1 MAVKVIGREYSELYT
16 PGVTDWLLGNVGDW
30 QKLLVTCEVAIEVF
44 ATSSQPISIDYINNS
59 FTLSGGGNWGDYG
72 FDNGMTLV
80 FKYKLEED
88 TNQDGNFNQVTTFE
102 QQHLILN
109 VYASTMEVEGAINA
123 QDFENI
129 PTNFGTKRITDVH
142 IYVDQDPEGTKIT
155 YGHVTNANYQAA
167 NLNSF
172 IDQSVTEFVMPN
184 INSVIPGQ
192 WITMEPIG
200 FQSGMSVRKC
210 RVRKLE
216 DVPDNNFAR
225 WNIPSTSGSLELKI
239 EDPIF
244 GDANFNSARSIIA
257 NGVGTLPTTQ
267 QSSTVDSVIP
277 QNNPAG
283 TFNDGANQNAAILF
297 DADDDYTQQYFFNLN
312 LRITDKENL
321 DVDENRVRISMLKY
335 TNGASM
341 DFVEETV
348 LREWNNA
355 QTLINDN
362 LNFNGVFEF
371 DVNTTDSLVLAVYF
385 IHDAP
390 FENIDRSVKYKI
402 EDGLII
408 ASEPDGVLNSQGV
421 KRIYQFEIEY
431 LISSFFDSLANFENN
446 QMPDFLQNDG
456 SITDNFKIKFFPEWN
471 NPNVSVKN
479 VLLNTARLG
488 NTGWFDEN
496 FNQLN
501 NDFKVDSIEYFDE
514 FGNPVES
521 LDYSS
526 KTKVKAIIS
535 GVPNLGVNT
544 ECGFGF
550 LWVPIDEVDYK
561 NKTTPFH
568 RNVYLQNGRLTDG
581 YNLDTTYA
589 DVVNG
594 SGINGG
600 AMNVDTVKFTQVS
613 GKIVF
618 EANFVPNAQFFAQFD
633 AKSEIDR
640 NYILWISVADGN
652 LVRNLSDRVSL
663 LADFGLMTKNIPPAG
678 EYPYI
683 DNAFTDHPQDASAI
697 GVPVLDAITQDDF
710 LCRMPFRIPTD
721 DSVVMSRFKF
731 GICAYNIGE
740 NRSFDL
746 ESYDVDLSAYPNDMN
761 GVPQFQ
767 LDASR
772 GFKLVDGNNKNW
784 VKIQREETL
793 DVDGFSGHMAYFAT
807 KVRWEDWILNN
818 DTPNDFFDA
827 LQDNDGFHNDW
838 IEYLRTTGWKLY
850 FFVNIIATVD
860 GDLKLYENKWKFNL
874 VDYDEN
880 ANVSVQHKYYRDSDN
895 TLLNIGTDPETGRPL
910 GVILS
915 NEETRIEIEFE
926 ITDAGVWD
934 LPNTYGVLTI
944 EIDKGPGEFEMRQL
958 SSVWNSESDNPLIPL
973 TGETKLKLEVDG
985 TNKFLTMSCLVDPD
999 LLDDGARYRVTGRVG
1014 CLDTGGD
1021 LFDGGLY
1028 EFRYE
1033 DIYE

>member
-30 QKLLVTCEVAIEVF
+30 QKCVVTCEVAIELF

-59 FTLSGGGNWGDYG
+59 FTLSSGGNWGDLG
-72 FDNGMTLV
+72 FDNGMTMV

-109 VYASTMEVEGAINA
+109 IYGSTMEVEGAINA

-142 IYVDQDPEGTKIT
+142 LYVDQDPEGTKIT

-172 IDQSVTEFVMPN
+172 IDQSVTEFIFPN

-200 FQSGMSVRKC
+200 LQSGMSVRQC

-216 DVPDNNFAR
+216 DDPDNTFAS
-225 WNIPSTSGSLELKI
+225 WNIPPTDGSKRLQI
-239 EDPIF
+239 VDPAF
-244 GDANFNSARSIIA
+244 GDPVFFSCRSVIA
-257 NGVGTLPTTQ
+257 NGNGVLPDTQ
-267 QSSTVDSVIP
+267 QSSTSETTVP
-277 QNNPAG
+277 QQDNTGN
-283 TFNDGANQNAAILF
+283 FLNGANQDQCILF
-297 DADDDYTQQYFFNLN
+297 DADSDYTQEYFFNMN
-312 LRITDKENL
+312 LRITGKDNL
-321 DVDENRVRISMLKY
+321 DVDENSVRISLLKY

-341 DFVEETV
+341 DFVSETT
-348 LREWNNA
+348 LREWTNV
-355 QTLINDN
+355 QELINDN
-362 LNFNGVFEF
+362 LNFNGTFEV
-371 DVNTTDSLVLAVYF
+371 DVNTSDSLVLAVYF
-385 IHDAP
+385 VHPAP
-390 FENIDRSVKYKI
+390 HNDLTRYVDYKI

-431 LISSFFDSLANFENN
+431 LISSFFDSIANFENN

-456 SITDNFKIKFFPEWN
+456 SITDNFKIAFFPEWN
-471 NPNVSVKN
+471 NPNVSIRN
-479 VLLNTARLG
+479 ELLNTARLG

-501 NDFKVDSIEYFDE
+501 NDFEIESIEYFDE
-514 FGNPVES
+514 LGNPVES

-526 KTKVKAIIS
+526 KTKVKAVIG
-535 GVPNLGVNT
+535 GVPNLGPNT

-568 RNVYLQNGRLTDG
+568 RNVYVQNGRLTDG
-581 YNLDTTYA
+581 YNLDTTYS
-589 DVVNG
+589 DIVNG
-594 SGINGG
+594 SGIDGG
-600 AMNVDTVKFTQVS
+600 AMNVDTIKFTNVS

-618 EANFVPNAQFFAQFD
+618 EANFVPNAQFFAQFES
-633 AKSEIDR
+633 KEEIDR
-640 NYILWISVADGN
+640 NYIIWISVADGN

-663 LADFGLMTKNIPPAG
+663 LADFGQMTKNIPPAG

-683 DNAFTDHPQDASAI
+683 DNLFLEHPEESDAV
-697 GVPVLDAITQDDF
+697 GVTVLDGITQDDF
-710 LCRMPFRIPTD
+710 LCRLPFRIPTD
-721 DSVVMSRFKF
+721 DSIQFTRMTF
-731 GICAYNIGE
+731 GVCAYNIAE

-746 ESYDVDLSAYPNDMN
+746 EKYEVDMTAYSNDAD
-761 GVPQFQ
+761 GIPQFQ

-784 VKIQREETL
+784 VKIQRDETL
-793 DVDGFSGHMAYFAT
+793 DVEGFSGHMAFFAT

-827 LQDNDGFHNDW
+827 SEDNNGFHNDW
-838 IEYLRTTGWKLY
+838 IHYFRTVGWKLY
-850 FFVNIIATVD
+850 FFVNIIATED
-860 GDLKLYENKWKFNL
+860 DELKLYENKWKFNL

-880 ANVSVQHKYYRDSDN
+880 DNVDVAHFYYRDSDN
-895 TLLNIGTDPETGRPL
+895 TLINIGTDPQTGRPL

-915 NEETRIEIEFE
+915 NEKTRIEMDFTIMDSGTWTLLE
-926 ITDAGVWD
+926 
-934 LPNTYGVLTI
+934 TYGVITI
-944 EIDKGPGEFEMRQL
+944 EIDKGAGRFEMRQL
-958 SSVWNSESDNPLIPL
+958 SSVWNSESDNPLIPI
-973 TGETKLKLEVDG
+973 TGETKLKMEVDV
-985 TNKFLTMSCLVDPD
+985 TNKILTISCLVDPD
-999 LLDDGARYRVTGRVG
+999 LLDDGARYRISGRVG
-1014 CLDTGGD
+1014 CLDTSGD
-1021 LFDGGLY
+1021 VFDGGLY